1 MILIPGHSNLSNHAD
16 RHHVISSRS
25 VPSLPF
31 LPISFDCKLYIFC
44 SVQFVSLSLSLS
56 LSVSIY
62 YSFSR
67 YFLSLYLVYA
77 FQSVQSKNSCPRLLK
92 LYFFPDS
99 FLSRSSFCKIRIMLY
114 FFFHC
119 F

>member
-16 RHHVISSRS
+16 CHHVISSRS

-44 SVQFVSLSLSLS
+44 SVQFVSLSLCIDILFFQSIFSFSLS
-56 LSVSIY
+56 CL
-62 YSFSR
+62 R
-67 YFLSLYLVYA
+67 LLV
-77 FQSVQSKNSCPRLLK
+77 FKVQSTNSCPSLLK